1 MHRNKIQETIIEP
14 PLGRLSLNLGEV
26 WRYRD
31 LFTLLVWRDIA
42 ARYRQSVVGIGWAVI
57 KPVLSML
64 IFTFIFGRVAGI
76 KSDGSP
82 YALFSFTAL
91 LPWMYFSNSLSAATT
106 SVVGSGAMLKKVYFP
121 RMILPLVGVTTG
133 LMELLI
139 QLVVLAGLMAWYQF
153 IPGWQI
159 VFAPL
164 FVALATFTA
173 LSAGLWLTALNVKYR
188 DVGQAI
194 PFLSQAWMWI
204 SPIVYTS
211 QAVPEEYRLIYGLNP
226 MVGVIEG
233 FRWCFLGTTNP
244 DWMMM
249 SVSIFT
255 VSTMLVTGLLFFR
268 KTENGFADII

>member
-1 MHRNKIQETIIEP
+1 
-14 PLGRLSLNLGEV
+14 
-26 WRYRD
+26 
-31 LFTLLVWRDIA
+31 
-42 ARYRQSVVGIGWAVI
+42 
-57 KPVLSML
+57 
-64 IFTFIFGRVAGI
+64 
-76 KSDGSP
+76 
-82 YALFSFTAL
+82 
-91 LPWMYFSNSLSAATT
+91 
-106 SVVGSGAMLKKVYFP
+106 
-121 RMILPLVGVTTG
+121 MILPLVGVTTG